1 MQFAILLFKRCCVV
15 SFYRNLDEFAIY
27 RAFLFLCMILTIGK
41 FTARFSPRET
51 SKLLRLKII
60 TGAIILHDC
69 IWQFIRLFYH
79 SRFKPPQLEMTL
91 SQLATPIIDLI
102 LVVPLLVKLAQ
113 NIAGLSNDAKMK
125 LKSKLGIFNNCTYLD
140 MHVPGISQRWIR
152 VRKFLAKDTYVF
164 LVLFSISCMSSGI

>member
-1 MQFAILLFKRCCVV
+1 MNGQWKILKVAIL
-15 SFYRNLDEFAIY
+15 
-27 RAFLFLCMILTIGK
+27 
-41 FTARFSPRET
+41 
-51 SKLLRLKII
+51 
-60 TGAIILHDC
+60 LHDC
-69 IWQFIRLFYH
+69 IYQFIRLFYH

-125 LKSKLGIFNNCTYLD
+125 LKSKLGIFNNGIYLD
-140 MHVPGISQRWIR
+140 VYLSGIIQSLIR

-164 LVLFSISCMSSGI
+164 LVLFSISCMSSGIWRKNETSDPLSSKVLSKENGHSNES